1 MITGRRF
8 HPMTKRSCFAAIS
21 AVLLLIATSV
31 TFGQRPRV
39 VPDDPNQSSITA
51 PPPAPES
58 VKAKYEGGV
67 FGYPHK
73 KTGTLDIDISNSRLT
88 FRDGKRKE
96 LFSIP
101 FGSITGAYA
110 DSHSVRPAA
119 ATVISQVPLYGIP
132 ASFIRTKV
140 RYLTVQYDDPDSK
153 VMGITSFRLDNKPI
167 LDSVLYTVATKA
179 GLIKRGDLYVR
190 KKE

>member
-1 MITGRRF
+1 MI
-8 HPMTKRSCFAAIS
+8 KRSCFAAIS
-21 AVLLLIATSV
+21 AVLLLFVTSV

-39 VPDDPNQSSITA
+39 VPDDPNQSSTTT

-101 FGSITGAYA
+101 F
-110 DSHSVRPAA
+110 PAA

-179 GLIKRGDLYVR
+179 GLTKRGDIYVR